1 MDEDNNVIIE
11 QDPDDVDRINIIDIE
26 CLDEEEEGE

>member
-11 QDPDDVDRINIIDIE
+11 QDPDDVDIQILRNY
-26 CLDEEEEGE
+26 EEEEGE